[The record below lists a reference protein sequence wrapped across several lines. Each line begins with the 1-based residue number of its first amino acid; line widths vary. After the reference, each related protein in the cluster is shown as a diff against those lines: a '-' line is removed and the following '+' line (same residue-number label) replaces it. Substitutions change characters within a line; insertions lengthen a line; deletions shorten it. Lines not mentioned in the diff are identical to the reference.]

1 MAERIPN
8 SSLRMRILVLLAL
21 VAFGSFIGGCSGGSP
36 ATTPTAVTGAST
48 PVPPISA
55 TTLLKQSTQQTPVQ
69 PTEGVARQTGGGDFS
84 GDTIKV
90 GVDLPTSSG
99 EDIIAVRNVVQLAIE
114 QANNSGGVVIA
125 GRAYKLDMYALDDQG
140 DPDIGAKNAQ
150 ELVADP
156 AVLAVVGPYNSSVA
170 TAQMPIFNRADLSNI
185 SPANTAPDLTM
196 PEFGEIQD
204 LRPTGKLTYFRVVA
218 PDALQPLAAAD
229 YLYDKLHARKIYVLD
244 DTGGRGKAFADIVI
258 RRFREDGG
266 TVLGHESLP
275 SDAQNYQTILKRIIE
290 TKPDA
295 LYFGGGDVAA
305 IRPGLIRKQMA
316 DMGFNIP
323 FVGDSDL
330 ITPGF
335 LEDAG
340 TTAQGI
346 YGTIPG
352 ANALVLPAAQQFV
365 TDFKTRFGTQLTE
378 EGGSFTQLTGE
389 TGYFYAPFAYDAANI
404 IIAAMKRAQALDR
417 ESIRQQ
423 IAAIKNY
430 PGVLGATSFDENG
443 DTTVRWVS
451 IYKVVNGAW
460 TWFDQI
466 NYQGP
471 LP

>member
-1 MAERIPN
+1 
-8 SSLRMRILVLLAL
+8 
-21 VAFGSFIGGCSGGSP
+21 
-36 ATTPTAVTGAST
+36 
-48 PVPPISA
+48 
-55 TTLLKQSTQQTPVQ
+55 VQ
-69 PTEGVARQTGGGDFS
+69 PTESIAGQNGGGVFS
-84 GDTIKV
+84 GDTIKI

-99 EDIIAVRNVVQLAIE
+99 EDIIAVRNAVQLAIE

-125 GRAYKLDMYALDDQG
+125 GSAYKLDMYALDDQG
-140 DPDIGAKNAQ
+140 DPDIGAKNA
-150 ELVADP
+150 LTLIADP

-185 SPANTAPDLTM
+185 SPSNTAPDLTM

-204 LRPTGKLTYFRVVA
+204 LRPTGKLTYFRVVT
-218 PDALQPLAAAD
+218 PDALQPPAGAD
-229 YLYDKLHARKIYVLD
+229 YMYDKLHARKIYVLD
-244 DTGGRGKAFADIVI
+244 DTGEHGKAFANIVI

-275 SDAQNYQTILKRIIE
+275 SDAQNYQTILKRIMA

-295 LYFGGGDVAA
+295 LYYGGGDVAA

-323 FVGDSDL
+323 FVGPADL
-330 ITPGF
+330 ITSDF

-352 ANALVLPAAQQFV
+352 ANTPVLPTAQQFV
-365 TDFKTRFGTQLTE
+365 TDFKTRFGTQLTADF
-378 EGGSFTQLTGE
+378 GTQLTTKG
-389 TGYFYAPFAYDAANI
+389 GYLYTPFAYDAANI

-417 ESIRQQ
+417 ESVRQQ
-423 IAAIKNY
+423 IAATKDY

-466 NYQGP
+466 NYQGT